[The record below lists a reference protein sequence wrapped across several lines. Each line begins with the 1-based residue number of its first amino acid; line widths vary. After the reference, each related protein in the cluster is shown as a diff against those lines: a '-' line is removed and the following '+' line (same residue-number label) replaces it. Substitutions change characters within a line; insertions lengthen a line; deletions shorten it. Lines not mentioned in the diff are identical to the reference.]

1 MVSHLQRYLQ
11 DADEE
16 EPVDPERDSSL
27 DRELLEIGG
36 WDSAEDTD
44 VVPGEA
50 EGDVEPGDE

>member
-1 MVSHLQRYLQ
+1 MQ
-11 DADEE
+11 DEDEE

-27 DRELLEIGG
+27 DRELLEIAD

-44 VVPGEA
+44 VVTGGA